1 MPRYRIYY
9 TERMPRGA
17 QDWLRTLGFDRAGA
31 EIDHLDHEETQWE
44 EQVDAESPVEALD
57 AFMLEHAKSREQV
70 MLVEETGESRALQG
84 IEDFNPG
91 QTYVWIEDDK
101 LMEYAGM
108 DESTPGM
115 STCPLCDGEGEVPD
129 DVAEEFLADMEEEEE
144 EGEVTLG

>member
-1 MPRYRIYY
+1 VRYRVYY

-17 QDWLRTLGFDRAGA
+17 RDWMRTLGYGRAGA
-31 EIDHLDHEETQWE
+31 RLEELEHEQTEWE

-57 AFMLEHAKSREQV
+57 AFMRDHAGRREDV
-70 MLVEETGESRALQG
+70 MLVDEFGESRPLEG
-84 IEDFNPG
+84 IEDFDPG
-91 QTYVWIEDDK
+91 RSYVWIEDDK

-129 DVAEEFLADMEEEEE
+129 DVAEEFLADMEEDE
-144 EGEVTLG
+144 EGEVTAGG